1 MDPDKTILQVQS
13 EIETALQRLPGLEAQ
28 LPDVLRPLVRLAP
41 SKGARAQ
48 VSLRH
53 ARTQRQVKRNAPA
66 ESWSPDSGL
75 VSISYDTSAVEE
87 AVAMET
93 PRAEDPARDL
103 MLALARAEQD
113 PQLGFVSLKWFRDT
127 YLPRQ
132 GHAWDVAPDARQ
144 RVLVEAINRGWILTS
159 KVANPKNPQYPVTA
173 IRVNRPLADVRR
185 ILDQEAGFAS
195 PFAPITIPGER
206 LSETVLRERR

>member
-1 MDPDKTILQVQS
+1 
-13 EIETALQRLPGLEAQ
+13 
-28 LPDVLRPLVRLAP
+28 
-41 SKGARAQ
+41 
-48 VSLRH
+48 
-53 ARTQRQVKRNAPA
+53 
-66 ESWSPDSGL
+66 
-75 VSISYDTSAVEE
+75 
-87 AVAMET
+87 MET